1 MSHRDRHLGK
11 EDSRQRESRWKDPE
25 VGACLARDRER
36 GGERKIFLKS
46 LLKKS
51 KCFGHFSG
59 NRTTRMVPP
68 GSTTKIVLV
77 VIHGTWPLLK
87 LPAGVNGKHHA
98 LILLK

>member
-1 MSHRDRHLGK
+1 MNLFTISKTKFYVLTGNIR
-11 EDSRQRESRWKDPE
+11 EDGYVVLIE
-25 VGACLARDRER
+25 
-36 GGERKIFLKS
+36 IFLKS